1 MSISALRL
9 LIPILFLVTLY
20 LSQRYWVRSARR
32 AITAVRHPRWR
43 AALRALWTITG
54 LLLLLAVLERFA
66 AFHRTGWPIP
76 RVSRWSSEFLALWF
90 TWSMF
95 GFLAIYLVRGLDWLG
110 RRSAALVRTRQPAM
124 SVSDPPVDAG
134 RRYFLRTATY
144 AAGAL
149 PLAGALYGFAVERF
163 DFEVFRVEV
172 PLPGLPHGL
181 DGLRILQLS
190 DIHASNYMPISQ
202 VRRIVDTAQQLTAD
216 LIVSTGDLLT
226 GRGDP
231 LAACVAELSR
241 LRAPLGV
248 WGCNGNHEIY
258 TDTEDEAALLFRQHG
273 MTMLR
278 QENAQLAWRGAK
290 FNLIGVDYQ
299 RQHWFNSQSSQML
312 EGVEYLVQQDM
323 LNILLSHNPNAFRR
337 ASEIG
342 VDLMLAGHTHGG
354 QVQVEILDHRLSPAR
369 FITKYIAGLYRR
381 PMDSDGASASRD
393 RYASVYVSRGLGTI
407 GTPLRLGVP
416 PEITLLTLRR
426 ARDS

>member
-1 MSISALRL
+1 MSLSALRI

-32 AITAVRHPRWR
+32 AIAAVRRPRWR
-43 AALRALWTITG
+43 AVLRVLWTALGI
-54 LLLLLAVLERFA
+54 LLLLAVVERLA
-66 AFHRTGWPIP
+66 AFRSSGWPTPGIA
-76 RVSRWSSEFLALWF
+76 RWSSEFLGLWF
-90 TWSMF
+90 TWSLF
-95 GFLAIYLVRGLDWLG
+95 AFLVISAIRGADWLW
-110 RRSAALVRTRQPAM
+110 RKSAALLRTVRHADVALSAPA
-124 SVSDPPVDAG
+124 DPR

-144 AAGAL
+144 AAGSL
-149 PLAGALYGFAVERF
+149 PLAGALYGFAIERF
-163 DFEVFRVEV
+163 DFEIYRVDV
-172 PLPGLPHGL
+172 PIPGLPHGL

-202 VRRIVDTAQQLTAD
+202 VRRIAYKAQRLPAD
-216 LIVSTGDLLT
+216 VIMITGDLLT

-231 LAACVAELSR
+231 LEACVAELSR

-258 TDTEDEAALLFRQHG
+258 THTEEEAAELFRRHG

-278 QENAQLAWRGAK
+278 QENAQLSWRGAR

-299 RQHWFNSQSSQML
+299 RQRWFSSETGTML
-312 EGVEYLVQQDM
+312 QGVESLVRPEM
-323 LNILLSHNPNAFRR
+323 PNILLSHNPNAFPR
-337 ASEIG
+337 AGELAI
-342 VDLMLAGHTHGG
+342 DLMLAGHTHGG
-354 QVQVEILDHRLSPAR
+354 QVQVEILDHRISPAR

-381 PMDSDGASASRD
+381 PMSGAAASMFRT

-416 PEITLLTLRR
+416 PEIGLLTLRR
-426 ARDS
+426 AG